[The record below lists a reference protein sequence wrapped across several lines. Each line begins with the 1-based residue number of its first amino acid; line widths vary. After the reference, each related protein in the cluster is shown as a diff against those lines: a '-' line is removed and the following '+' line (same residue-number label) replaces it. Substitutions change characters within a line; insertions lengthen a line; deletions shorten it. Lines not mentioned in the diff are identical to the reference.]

1 MNYSSHLV
9 LSMLLK
15 NTCHM
20 WYSSIFQKELKDV
33 YRGEGSILMLLC
45 HKLEQ
50 LHCSVI
56 SVWISSIITQEI
68 ILPSFYCISSFRFF
82 IVVILVG
89 LWVVCHPST
98 PVSGEFLMVGFVT
111 SPVFLVH
118 LL

>member
-20 WYSSIFQKELKDV
+20 YSYIFQRELKDV
-33 YRGEGSILMLLC
+33 YGGEGSILMLLW

-56 SVWISSIITQEI
+56 LVWISSSITQERV
-68 ILPSFYCISSFRFF
+68 LPNFYCISSF
-82 IVVILVG
+82 
-89 LWVVCHPST
+89 
-98 PVSGEFLMVGFVT
+98 
-111 SPVFLVH
+111 